1 MLNDAQYPVF
11 SASEYQRRYT
21 MAKNL
26 MQEMELDVL
35 LFYGRGSMPDIHYL
49 TNWLVTT
56 EAYLIFPSAGKPT
69 LLVQLSNHLP
79 DAKRM
84 AIIDDVRFGGT
95 NASGGVDST
104 GTVISCLKERALER
118 GRLGTVGSI
127 PYQHYLRY
135 KEALPEITWVDVS
148 AQVRN
153 FRQIKSVEELE
164 RIKRAAELSDSAVA
178 ALAQQLRPGLREY
191 QLAQIV
197 EDAYL
202 GVGGYNGIHYMLSTS
217 MRTPRAGV
225 PSQHLSNRLIEKGD
239 VLITE
244 ISAGWWGYSGQLH
257 RTFTVGEGPTPEY
270 ARMHEVALETFERVE
285 GILRDGATVEEVLDA
300 AELIQQRG
308 FTVYD
313 DFLHG
318 LNQLPP
324 ILRTRQTSRGIPK
337 NFLFKED
344 MVVVIQ
350 PNVVT
355 ADAQCGLQFGEALR
369 ITKTGVERLHHY
381 PRQLIICA

>member
-1 MLNDAQYPVF
+1 MQNDAQYPVF
-11 SASEYQRRYT
+11 SESEYQRRYGL
-21 MAKNL
+21 AKEL
-26 MQEMELDVL
+26 MQEMELDAL

-56 EAYLIFPSAGKPT
+56 EAYLIFPLAGDPT
-69 LLVQLSNHLP
+69 MLVQLSNHLP

-104 GTVISCLKERALER
+104 ATVIGCLKERSLGRA
-118 GRLGTVGSI
+118 RLGTVGSI

-135 KEALPEITWVDVS
+135 REALPEITWVDAS
-148 AQVRN
+148 APVRN
-153 FRQIKSVEELE
+153 FRQVKSAEEFE
-164 RIKRAAELSDSAVA
+164 RIKCAAELSDSAVA

-202 GVGGYNGIHYMLSTS
+202 GVGGYNGIHYMLSTP
-217 MRTPRAGV
+217 MRAPRAGV

-239 VLITE
+239 ILITE
-244 ISAGWWGYSGQLH
+244 ISAGWWGYTGQLH
-257 RTFTVGEGPTPEY
+257 RTFTVGEAPTPEY

-285 GILRDGATVEEVLDA
+285 AILRDGATVDEVLDA
-300 AELIQQRG
+300 AELIQESG

-324 ILRTRQTSRGIPK
+324 ILRTRQTSRGVPK

-355 ADAQCGLQFGEALR
+355 LDGKRGLQFGEALR
-369 ITKTGVERLHHY
+369 ITKKGVERLHHY
-381 PRQLIICA
+381 PRQLVVCA